1 MIDPIEYKEN
11 FWETVDFYH
20 YKGWT
25 DGLPVIPPTK
35 EMIENFLNAG
45 GVKEEQIIFEVPER
59 KRSVNGAKIA
69 INAILAGCLPI
80 YMPVII
86 SVLEAIS
93 DPQYNIHS
101 SASSTGGAAPLIV
114 INGPIRSEILINS
127 GTNFY
132 GPGARANASIGRAI
146 RLILM
151 NCLGAKPGLM
161 DRSTQGNPGKYSLT
175 FGENEELSPW
185 EPLSIE
191 LGFKKEESTVTLL
204 ATEGPHHIQNHYG
217 QSKGI
222 LDTACN
228 TMCSLGSMSEGQ
240 SFFVFS
246 PEHAKI
252 ISEEYKTK
260 QAIKEYIFENSI
272 IPESVL
278 IESGKINNNGW
289 ADEKGNVRHALTP
302 DDIFIIV
309 AGGEAGGHSSWVP
322 SWSRRRNGITVTK
335 KILSSKSRLSQTS

>member
-20 YKGWT
+20 YKGST

-204 ATEGPHHIQNHYG
+204 ATEGPHNIQNHYG

>member
-11 FWETVDFYH
+11 FWESVDFYH
-20 YKGWT
+20 HKGWT

-45 GVKEEQIIFEVPER
+45 GVKEGQIVFEVPER
-59 KRSVNGAKIA
+59 KRSVNAAKIA

-86 SVLEAIS
+86 SVLEAMS

-191 LGFKKEESTVTLL
+191 LGFKN
-204 ATEGPHHIQNHYG
+204 A
-217 QSKGI
+217 
-222 LDTACN
+222 
-228 TMCSLGSMSEGQ
+228 
-240 SFFVFS
+240 
-246 PEHAKI
+246 
-252 ISEEYKTK
+252 
-260 QAIKEYIFENSI
+260 
-272 IPESVL
+272 
-278 IESGKINNNGW
+278 
-289 ADEKGNVRHALTP
+289 
-302 DDIFIIV
+302 
-309 AGGEAGGHSSWVP
+309 
-322 SWSRRRNGITVTK
+322 RRT
-335 KILSSKSRLSQTS
+335 

>member
-1 MIDPIEYKEN
+1 
-11 FWETVDFYH
+11 
-20 YKGWT
+20 
-25 DGLPVIPPTK
+25 
-35 EMIENFLNAG
+35 
-45 GVKEEQIIFEVPER
+45 
-59 KRSVNGAKIA
+59 
-69 INAILAGCLPI
+69 
-80 YMPVII
+80 MPVII
-86 SVLEAIS
+86 SALEAMA
-93 DPQYNIHS
+93 DPEYNIHS
-101 SASSTGGAAPLIV
+101 SASSTGGAAPCII
-114 INGPIRSEILINS
+114 INGPIRSEISINS

-132 GPGARANASIGRAI
+132 GPGTRANASISRAI

-204 ATEGPHHIQNHYG
+204 ATEGPHNIQNHYG

-228 TMCSLGSMSEGQ
+228 TMSSLGSMSEGQ

-252 ISEEYKTK
+252 ISEKYKTK
-260 QAIKEYIFENSI
+260 KAIKEYIFENAI
-272 IPESVL
+272 IPENIL

-302 DDIFIIV
+302 EDIFIVV

-335 KILSSKSRLSQTS
+335 KILSSESRLSQTS